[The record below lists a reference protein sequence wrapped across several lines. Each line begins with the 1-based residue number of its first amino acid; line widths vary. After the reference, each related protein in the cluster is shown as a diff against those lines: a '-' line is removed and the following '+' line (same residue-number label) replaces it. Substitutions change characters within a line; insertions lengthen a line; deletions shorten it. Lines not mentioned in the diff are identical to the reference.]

1 MFVCS
6 TSLWL
11 WSTLK
16 RLLETSWSCV
26 LEYILIDHSRLFMN
40 RELYLGG
47 FSIDHEF
54 EDISFGLDFIMA
66 LMPYGDR

>member
-26 LEYILIDHSRLFMN
+26 LGYILIDHGRLFMN
-40 RELYLGG
+40 RELYLDG
-47 FSIDHEF
+47 FSIDNEL